1 MKAPRRSFFF
11 LLLTVI
17 ALAGCASK
25 RVIVVNNI
33 EVYEHIWNDTVQ
45 QLAPRA
51 SFDLHCQPDQ
61 MQYLLFRR
69 TGRYP
74 VEVGVMGCG
83 QQAVYSRPSIGGYI
97 SNNWVL
103 QSSTV
108 QQQAQG
114 GLSAAPPPPTQ

>member
-1 MKAPRRSFFF
+1 MIQSLRASLLMLVF
-11 LLLTVI
+11 L
-17 ALAGCASK
+17 ASAGCASH

-33 EVYEHIWNDTVQ
+33 EVYENIWNQTMRD
-45 QLAPRA
+45 LAPRA
-51 SFDLHCQPDQ
+51 SFDLHCQVEQ
-61 MQYLLFRR
+61 MQFILFRR

-83 QQAVYSRPSIGGYI
+83 AQAVYSRPSIGGYI

-108 QQQAQG
+108 QSGPSQ
-114 GLSAAPPPPTQ
+114 LSGVAPPPVQ